1 MHFNTRC
8 KCNPAKS
15 EQKYLPDMTHM
26 LVPVGKEA
34 EVGERGDIEGSY
46 PSFCYSAADPFS
58 ALVREL
64 AATST
69 GGKAPKEKEEL
80 HLLVGNVWAF
90 ANTCTHTHTHLD
102 TYKYSTIFLSWLF
115 CILIALAHHFPHK
128 HLCGCTHSTRPHS
141 QLCSRGQAST
151 RSVTNIRAA
160 LLQERL
166 HSRHSAQVLLMQRC
180 IHTRTHMLQRHTQT
194 QTHTLHT
201 QTHRSCTSTHM
212 LDGHTCYTDKHTHC
226 IVGPKVPS

>member
-1 MHFNTRC
+1 MC
-8 KCNPAKS
+8 
-15 EQKYLPDMTHM
+15 
-26 LVPVGKEA
+26 
-34 EVGERGDIEGSY
+34 
-46 PSFCYSAADPFS
+46 
-58 ALVREL
+58 EL
-64 AATST
+64 
-69 GGKAPKEKEEL
+69 L
-80 HLLVGNVWAF
+80 Q
-90 ANTCTHTHTHLD
+90 TCTHTHTHLD

-201 QTHRSCTSTHM
+201 QTHRSCTGTHM

>member
-201 QTHRSCTSTHM
+201 QTHRSCTGTHM